1 MTDFQ
6 WHHRGVIEVVAH
18 RGTREGAEEHTFAAY
33 RKAIADGAD
42 ALECDVRLTADGH
55 LVCVHDRR
63 VDRVSDGRGVVSN
76 LELAELA
83 ELQFGARRDWRPL
96 HLEHFTRGFDKHQ
109 ERDAKGRQVGP
120 DPRDT
125 ERPDMDAHGVLT
137 LRRLLELV
145 AATPRPVGL
154 AIETKHPTR
163 YGALVE
169 ERLVELLD
177 EFGWAHPRRGE
188 ISPVRVMSFSPASL
202 RRLRRMAPSLERVLL
217 MARVPTRH
225 RDGSLPLGCTVAG
238 VDMRVIRR
246 HPGYVARAH
255 ARGKKVHVWTVNE
268 PADVDRCVAAG
279 VDAIITDRPL
289 SVSRHLL
296 GIVPSVG
303 SM

>member
-1 MTDFQ
+1 VDASRC
-6 WHHRGVIEVVAH
+6 HHRKVIEVVAH

-63 VDRVSDGRGVVSN
+63 VDRVSDGHGVVSS
-76 LELAELA
+76 LELADLA
-83 ELQFGARRDWRPL
+83 ELQFGPRKDWRPL
-96 HLEHFTRGFDKHQ
+96 HLALPFDKHH
-109 ERDAKGRQVGP
+109 ERDAKGRRSAP

-125 ERPDMDAHGVLT
+125 ERPDLDATGVLT

-145 AATPRPVGL
+145 ASSPRPVRL

-169 ERLVELLD
+169 ERLIEMLD
-177 EFGWAHPRRGE
+177 EFGWGHPRRGE
-188 ISPVRVMSFSPASL
+188 VSPVRVMSFSPASL

-238 VDMRVIRR
+238 VDIRVIRR
-246 HPGYVARAH
+246 HPEYVERAH
-255 ARGKKVHVWTVNE
+255 ARGNRVHVWTVNDL
-268 PADVDRCVAAG
+268 ADVDRCARAG

-289 SVSRHLL
+289 AVGRHLL
-296 GIVPSVG
+296 DARPSAG
-303 SM
+303 LM